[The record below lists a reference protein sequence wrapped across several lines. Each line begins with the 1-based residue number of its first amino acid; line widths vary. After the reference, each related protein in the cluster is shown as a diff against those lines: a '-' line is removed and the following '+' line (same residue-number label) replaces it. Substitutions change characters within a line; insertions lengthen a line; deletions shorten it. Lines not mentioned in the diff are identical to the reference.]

1 VARRSSHPSWVRR
14 ARNLALAGGV
24 ASAVAGVTAAAVL
37 AQGRKQRRER
47 IEASNPSGPAGS
59 RLPEGRS
66 LVVTTAD
73 GAHLAVTVAGPDDGP
88 TVVLAHC
95 WTGMRA
101 IWATV
106 ARRLVLGGHR
116 VVLYDQRGHG
126 QSTNSDAALSIA
138 MLGDDLRA
146 VLEAV
151 DARDAVLVGH
161 SMGGMTIQSYAVEHP
176 GDFAA
181 RARAVVLV
189 ATAARTLGRVVP
201 LAAVERI
208 LGEGRAEWTRRG
220 AVGRRVARGALG
232 RQARRA
238 HVDLTLEGLA
248 STTGAARSGFLVA
261 MAAMDLR
268 EAGATIGA
276 VPTTIL
282 VGTRDV
288 LTPPRVARQ
297 LAAGIPGA
305 RLQVIGG
312 AGHMLP
318 LEEPDRI
325 LDAIR
330 ATTHQPATHRPT
342 PRRADVAAE
351 AAAEA
356 AADP

>member
-1 VARRSSHPSWVRR
+1 MPRRASRPTWWRR
-14 ARNLALAGGV
+14 ARKVAVASGV
-24 ASAVAGVTAAAVL
+24 ASAVAGVTAAAL
-37 AQGRKQRRER
+37 IAKGRRRRRER
-47 IEASNPSGPAGS
+47 IESSNPSGPAGS
-59 RLPEGRS
+59 QLPEGRS

-126 QSTNSDAALSIA
+126 QSTGGDLPPSIP

-151 DARDAVLVGH
+151 DATDAVLVGH
-161 SMGGMTIQSYAVEHP
+161 SMGGMTIQSYAAEHP
-176 GDFAA
+176 DDFAT

-189 ATAARTLGRVVP
+189 ATAARTIGRALPV
-201 LAAVERI
+201 AAVERI

-220 AVGRRVARGALG
+220 AIGRRVARGALG
-232 RQARRA
+232 QQARRT
-238 HVDLTLEGLA
+238 HVDLTLQGLA
-248 STTGAARSGFLVA
+248 STTGAARAGFLVA

-268 EAGATIGA
+268 AAGAAIGA

-282 VGTRDV
+282 VGTRDT

-297 LAAGIPGA
+297 LAAGIPGS
-305 RLQVIGG
+305 RLEVISG

-330 ATTHQPATHRPT
+330 ATTHQPA
-342 PRRADVAAE
+342 PRASEVTAE
-351 AAAEA
+351 
-356 AADP
+356 P

>member
-1 VARRSSHPSWVRR
+1 MAQRSARQTWWRR
-14 ARNLALAGGV
+14 ARNVAVAGGV
-24 ASAVAGVTAAAVL
+24 ASAVAGVTTAAVI
-37 AQGRKQRRER
+37 ANGRRRRRDR
-47 IEASNPSGPAGS
+47 IESSNPSGPDGS

-73 GAHLAVTVAGPDDGP
+73 GAHLAVLVAGPDDGP

-126 QSTNSDAALSIA
+126 QSTGGDLPPAIPL
-138 MLGDDLRA
+138 LGDDLRA

-176 GDFAA
+176 DGFAA

-189 ATAARTLGRVVP
+189 ATAARTLGRALPV
-201 LAAVERI
+201 AAVERI

-232 RQARRA
+232 QQARRA

-248 STTGAARSGFLVA
+248 STTGVARAGFLVA

-268 EAGATIGA
+268 GAGATLGT

-282 VGTRDV
+282 VGTRDA
-288 LTPPRVARQ
+288 LTPPRAARQ

-305 RLQVIGG
+305 RLQVISG

-330 ATTHQPATHRPT
+330 ATTHQPAPQESTYS
-342 PRRADVAAE
+342 A
-351 AAAEA
+351 
-356 AADP
+356 